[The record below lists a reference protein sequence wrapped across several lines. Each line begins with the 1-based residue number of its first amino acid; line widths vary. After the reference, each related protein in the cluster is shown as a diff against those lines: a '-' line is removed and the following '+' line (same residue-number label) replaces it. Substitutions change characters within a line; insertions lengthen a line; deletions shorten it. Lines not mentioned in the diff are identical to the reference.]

1 MARIESFGRIDV
13 KINNYCQ
20 CLFMKAKLVLDIT
33 CDKNYFST
41 IFQLANNVSYDQVT
55 CLMLEKCVNTAK
67 SYEQLNEILNKVLV
81 KQNLDWL
88 RALVK
93 KVYNKRYKGQSSVYF
108 GRVFSL
114 LIVKNISKN
123 FGSFQALDKVSFE
136 MNKGDIVGLLGK
148 NGAGK
153 TTLMR
158 ILTSFITASSG
169 TVTIDGDD
177 IKMNSLMIRQ
187 KIGYLP
193 EKPPLYGDMT
203 VQYYL
208 KFAAEIKGVPKNK
221 RLSQIAKVLE
231 ECDLDQV
238 KQKTIATLSKGYKQ
252 RVGIAQAIIHEP
264 KLLILDEPTSGLD
277 PMQIQQVLALIKNQ
291 RYQRTVLLSTHTLTE
306 IEKVAQRVLLI
317 KSGRIVLDD
326 PLDKLL
332 RGTNVNQSQPLT
344 LEQVFINYHQPQT
357 SANKVLQAADE

>member
-1 MARIESFGRIDV
+1 LGR
-13 KINNYCQ
+13 
-20 CLFMKAKLVLDIT
+20 A
-33 CDKNYFST
+33 
-41 IFQLANNVSYDQVT
+41 
-55 CLMLEKCVNTAK
+55 
-67 SYEQLNEILNKVLV
+67 
-81 KQNLDWL
+81 
-88 RALVK
+88 
-93 KVYNKRYKGQSSVYF
+93 
-108 GRVFSL
+108 FSL
-114 LIVKNISKN
+114 LIVNHISKN
-123 FGSFQALDKVSFE
+123 FGSFQALDQVSFE

-169 TVTIDGDD
+169 KVSIDGDD
-177 IKMNSLMIRQ
+177 LNKHSLSIRQ

-208 KFAAEIKGVPKNK
+208 KFAADIKGVPKGK
-221 RLSQIAKVLE
+221 RLSQLAKVLE
-231 ECDLDQV
+231 ECDLHQV

-277 PMQIQQVLALIKNQ
+277 PIQIQQVLTLIKNQ
-291 RYQRTVLLSTHTLTE
+291 RDQRTVLLSTHTLTE
-306 IEKVAQRVLLI
+306 IEQVAQRVLMI

-326 PLDKLL
+326 PLDELL
-332 RGTNVNQSQPLT
+332 KGKVPSQSQPVT
-344 LEQVFINYHQPQT
+344 LEQVFINYHQPQ
-357 SANKVLQAADE
+357 ALENKTQTPETTTHQVSDE

>member
-1 MARIESFGRIDV
+1 M
-13 KINNYCQ
+13 
-20 CLFMKAKLVLDIT
+20 
-33 CDKNYFST
+33 
-41 IFQLANNVSYDQVT
+41 
-55 CLMLEKCVNTAK
+55 
-67 SYEQLNEILNKVLV
+67 
-81 KQNLDWL
+81 
-88 RALVK
+88 
-93 KVYNKRYKGQSSVYF
+93 
-108 GRVFSL
+108 
-114 LIVKNISKN
+114 LIVKQVSKH
-123 FGSFQALDKVSFE
+123 FGARHTLDQALDNVSFE

-177 IKMNSLMIRQ
+177 INKHSLSIRQ

-208 KFAAEIKGVPKNK
+208 TFAAEIKGVSKNK
-221 RLSQIAKVLE
+221 RKFQLAKVLE
-231 ECDLDQV
+231 ECDLGQV

-277 PMQIQQVLALIKNQ
+277 PMQIQQVLTLIKNQ
-291 RYQRTVLLSTHTLTE
+291 QDQRTVLLSTHTLTE
-306 IEKVAQRVLLI
+306 IEQVAQRVLMI
-317 KSGRIVLDD
+317 KSGRIVVDDRLDNLLKNKD
-326 PLDKLL
+326 PTKLKP
-332 RGTNVNQSQPLT
+332 QSLT
-344 LEQVFINYHQPQT
+344 LEQVFINHHQPQT
-357 SANKVLQAADE
+357 QQESGTSDDILGVR

>member
-1 MARIESFGRIDV
+1 
-13 KINNYCQ
+13 
-20 CLFMKAKLVLDIT
+20 
-33 CDKNYFST
+33 
-41 IFQLANNVSYDQVT
+41 
-55 CLMLEKCVNTAK
+55 
-67 SYEQLNEILNKVLV
+67 
-81 KQNLDWL
+81 
-88 RALVK
+88 
-93 KVYNKRYKGQSSVYF
+93 
-108 GRVFSL
+108 L

-123 FGSFQALDKVSFE
+123 FSSFQALDKVSFE

-177 IKMNSLMIRQ
+177 INMNSLRIRQ

-203 VQYYL
+203 VQHYL

-291 RYQRTVLLSTHTLTE
+291 RDQRTVLLSTHTLTE
-306 IEKVAQRVLLI
+306 IEKVAQRVFLI

-332 RGTNVNQSQPLT
+332 RGTDVNPSQPLT
-344 LEQVFINYHQPQT
+344 LEQVFINHHKPQT
-357 SANKVLQAADE
+357 SANNSLQATDE